1 MTQEITLVS
10 AGRHTR
16 LGDVLESALG
26 DSALATLEAD
36 ALIGAAGAGKR
47 LLFAVSSGAEGA
59 LEPLARLTGRFIS
72 GDCDLRGAVCAAIVD
87 ANGGGSAYAAAL
99 GLLLAANGACAALPK
114 KPLLAANKD
123 LRNLSP
129 LPGAPWETPYARYCR
144 LAGELIERLAQARPE
159 KAECPRVRICTP
171 LEDEGA
177 AREWR
182 AVIERALVFGGA
194 EAAEAENDPAESV
207 FLLCENARALP
218 DARTLAVL
226 DDPRGG
232 SLRAAVASPRA
243 GAELFCMLA
252 LERACAQGNY
262 SLQPNA
268 FTVLE
273 GFSAAEALTSKT
285 EVERVKAG
293 ADLFFSEQTQI

>member
-10 AGRHTR
+10 MGRHTR
-16 LGDVLESALG
+16 LGDVLESALEG
-26 DSALATLEAD
+26 AALATLEAD

-47 LLFAVSSGAEGA
+47 LLFAVSSGMNGA
-59 LEPLARLTGRFIS
+59 PEEAARLTGRLLS
-72 GDCDLRGAVCAAIVD
+72 GGCDLHGAVCAAVVD

-99 GLLLAANGACAALPK
+99 RLLLAANGAGAALPN
-114 KPLLAANKD
+114 KPLLAANQD
-123 LRNLSP
+123 LRNLSL
-129 LPGAPWETPYARYCR
+129 LPGAPREAPYARYRR
-144 LAGELIERLAQARPE
+144 LAKELVERLAQAEPE
-159 KAECPRVRICTP
+159 TAEHPRVRICTP

-182 AVIERALVFGGA
+182 AMIERALIFGGA
-194 EAAEAENDPAESV
+194 EVTEAENDPADGV

-232 SLRAAVASPRA
+232 FLRAAVASPRA

-262 SLQPNA
+262 NLPPNA

-273 GFSAAEALTSKT
+273 GFTAAEALTSKT

-293 ADLFFSEQTQI
+293 VNRLFTDRK